1 MKLCSFLPKAG
12 LSHSGPSGLHTPV
25 EARPGLLLDD
35 GLVDLQAWDMV
46 AATSLIDLL
55 ARGPEAL
62 ATILA
67 KSGNG
72 PRLDPDTVRLTA
84 PIPRPGKLLGIGLNY
99 LDHVRETGREP
110 PEHQIWF
117 NKQTTC
123 VIGPDE
129 PIRIPPVSSMVDYE
143 GELAVVIGRRCRR
156 VPAARVHE
164 VIAGYM
170 VGNDVSVRDWQRRTP
185 TMILGKSFDSHG
197 PQGPWLVTA
206 DTVPNPQ
213 DLRIQTWV
221 NDDLRQDARTS
232 EMIFSIAQQIE
243 TLSTV
248 CTLEPGDVIFTGTP
262 AGVGMAM
269 DPQGFLKAGD
279 TVRIEIEGL
288 GTLSNPVIAE
298 PDGPVIG

>member
-12 LSHSGPSGLHTPV
+12 PSQLEPSGLHTPL
-25 EARPGLLLDD
+25 APRPGVIFDD
-35 GLVDLQAWDMV
+35 GIADLQALEQV
-46 AATSLIDLL
+46 AERTLMALL
-55 ARGPEAL
+55 AAGPDAL
-62 ATILA
+62 ESLA
-67 KSGNG
+67 VLGG
-72 PRLDPDTVRLTA
+72 IAPRLDPDTVRLTA

-110 PEHQIWF
+110 PAHQIWF

-123 VIGPDE
+123 VIGPND
-129 PIRIPPVSSMVDYE
+129 PIRIPPVSDMVDYE

-156 VPAARVHE
+156 VPAARARE

-197 PQGPWLVTA
+197 PQGPWMVTA
-206 DTVPNPQ
+206 DDIPDPQ
-213 DLRIQTWV
+213 ALRIRTWV
-221 NDDLRQDARTS
+221 NDDLRQDASTA
-232 EMIFSIAQQIE
+232 EMIFSIAEQIE

-269 DPQGFLKAGD
+269 DPPGFVKAGD
-279 TVRIEIEGL
+279 TVRIEISGI
-288 GTLSNPVIAE
+288 GTLSNPVTADADDVLIE
-298 PDGPVIG
+298 